1 MNAST
6 KSSLA
11 SPIERTAA
19 ALLLALGFVAC
30 DETPAPPP
38 PADATYQVRGRIE
51 YLGEQRVAVHHEAID
66 EFVGADGEQ
75 VGMRSMTMDFVLADG
90 VDVTGLEDG
99 DPVALTFEVRW
110 SGGDRLTATA
120 LEELPADTE
129 LEIADVLPADHP
141 H

>member
-51 YLGEQRVAVHHEAID
+51 HLGEQRVAVHHEAID

-90 VDVTGLEDG
+90 VEVVSADIENGLLHID
-99 DPVALTFEVRW
+99 LR
-110 SGGDRLTATA
+110 RTAPQQVVQTI
-120 LEELPADTE
+120 P
-129 LEIADVLPADHP
+129 ISRK
-141 H
+141 